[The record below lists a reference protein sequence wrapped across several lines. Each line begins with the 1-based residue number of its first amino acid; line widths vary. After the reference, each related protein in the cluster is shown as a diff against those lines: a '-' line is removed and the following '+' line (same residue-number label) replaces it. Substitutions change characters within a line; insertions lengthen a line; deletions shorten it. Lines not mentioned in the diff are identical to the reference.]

1 MIHFFSQPMPYRP
14 TARTQARQA
23 DNARRLLEQAQR
35 LVAAEGF
42 GAVSIAS
49 VAEAAD
55 LATGTVYRYF
65 PSKAQLLAKV
75 FERAAAREVE
85 VMAQQ
90 AAAEGDAP
98 ARIRAALHVFSERA
112 LRSGQLAWA
121 LLAEPIDPAIE
132 HERLRFRRAYAGI
145 LQRLIEEGIA
155 AGDLP
160 AQPAATVAACIVGA
174 LGQALL
180 GPLADDNED
189 KDAAVATAVQFCIR
203 GLYRQGPPS

>member
-1 MIHFFSQPMPYRP
+1 MPYRP

-42 GAVSIAS
+42 GGVSVAS
-49 VAEAAD
+49 VAQAAE

-85 VMAQQ
+85 VMAAQ
-90 AAAEGDAP
+90 AAASGPAP
-98 ARIRAALHVFSERA
+98 ERIRAALYEFSERA
-112 LRSGQLAWA
+112 LRSGRLAWA

-145 LQRLIEEGIA
+145 LQGLIEEGID
-155 AGDLP
+155 AGELAP
-160 AQPAATVAACIVGA
+160 QSAATVAACIVGA
-174 LGQALL
+174 LAQALL
-180 GPLADDNED
+180 GPLADDTED
-189 KDAAVATAVQFCIR
+189 QDTAVRTAVDFCIR
-203 GLYRQGPPS
+203 GLYREGPSHAVA